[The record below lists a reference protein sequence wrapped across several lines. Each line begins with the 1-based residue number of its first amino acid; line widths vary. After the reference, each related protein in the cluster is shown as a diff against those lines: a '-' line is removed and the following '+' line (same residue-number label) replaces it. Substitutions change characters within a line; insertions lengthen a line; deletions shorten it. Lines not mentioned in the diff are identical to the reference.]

1 MTTSCKYTKCQPGKK
16 NGRGWGV
23 IVFICDILGYTR
35 HKLGYGA
42 LLVPPACVYT
52 FLFLCRD
59 FFALD
64 VTLVFIRVSGETFF
78 FIWRDFFSFGATF
91 FHSARLFFT
100 RRDFFYFARLF
111 LIRRD
116 FFYLARLFFIRRN
129 FFLFGATF
137 FIWRD
142 FFYSAR
148 LFFQATESNRVPSS
162 P

>member
-1 MTTSCKYTKCQPGKK
+1 MPRFYATVVECLSNLRSP
-16 NGRGWGV
+16 V
-23 IVFICDILGYTR
+23 
-35 HKLGYGA
+35 GA
-42 LLVPPACVYT
+42 TCVCVY

-59 FFALD
+59 FSALD

-78 FIWRDFFSFGATF
+78 FNLARLFFIRRDFFSFGATF
-91 FHSARLFFT
+91 FYSARLFLFRAT
-100 RRDFFYFARLF
+100 F